1 MYEQHY
7 GKTATWHSV
16 TAVPGKFRSLGLST
30 KEKKEITNYMKIL
43 HITMTGV

>member
-16 TAVPGKFRSLGLST
+16 TAMPGKIRSLGLST
-30 KEKKEITNYMKIL
+30 NENKKSRIK
-43 HITMTGV
+43 